1 MLKPSET
8 LKRLN
13 FLKYFNLN
21 HLNLKHLK
29 IRKISQKKALWVIA
43 GIAICILIYAF
54 AVVPLIEAEK
64 KVEEEIALKK
74 RTILKYKEY
83 LQNRKAVEEDLDRT
97 LKQYEEVRERLLP
110 GETPQIGSASLQEI
124 VKGLSEKNSI
134 AIRSFRMVEPKEVDT
149 YRKISIQVDFNPI
162 SSMLNL
168 GHFIYDIEHHQK
180 ELMISEMDLLVF
192 NIRMPNSVQGSMV
205 ISGLMKGVKTKE
217 KEKGR
222 QG

>member
-1 MLKPSET
+1 MKRFGILKPWE
-8 LKRLN
+8 
-13 FLKYFNLN
+13 FLKKFNWNRLDFKN
-21 HLNLKHLK
+21 FK
-29 IRKISQKKALWVIA
+29 IRKVSQKKVLWVLA
-43 GIAICILIYAF
+43 GVAICVLIYAF
-54 AVVPLIEAEK
+54 AVVPLFDAAK
-64 KVEEEIALKK
+64 KAEEEIALKK
-74 RTILKYKEY
+74 KTIAKYREY
-83 LQNRKAVEEDLDRT
+83 LQNRKAVEEDLERT

-110 GETPQIGSASLQEI
+110 GETPQIGAASLQEI

-134 AIRSFRMVEPKEVDT
+134 AIRSFRMLETKDGDS

-168 GHFIYDIEHHQK
+168 GRFIYDIEHHQK

-192 NIRMPNSVQGSMV
+192 NIRMPNNVQGSM
-205 ISGLMKGVKTKE
+205 IITGLMKGGKI

>member
-1 MLKPSET
+1 
-8 LKRLN
+8 LKRWE
-13 FLKYFNLN
+13 FLKKFNLTHI
-21 HLNLKHLK
+21 HLKNFK
-29 IRKISQKKALWVIA
+29 IRKISQKKVLWVIT
-43 GIAICILIYAF
+43 GIVISILIYVF
-54 AVVPLIEAEK
+54 AVVPLFEAAK
-64 KVEEEIALKK
+64 KAEEEIVLKK

-83 LQNRKAVEEDLDRT
+83 LQSRKALEEELDRT

-134 AIRSFRMVEPKEVDT
+134 AIRSFRMLEPKEIDS

-162 SSMLNL
+162 NSMLSL
-168 GHFIYDIEHHQK
+168 GQFIYDIEHNQK
-180 ELMISEMDLLVF
+180 ELMISEMDILVF
-192 NIRMPNSVQGSMV
+192 NIRMPNNVQGSMV
-205 ISGLMKGVKTKE
+205 ISGLMKGAKS

>member
-1 MLKPSET
+1 MDRSGI
-8 LKRLN
+8 LKRLE
-13 FLKYFNLN
+13 FLKK
-21 HLNLKHLK
+21 LKWNPASFKNFK
-29 IRKISQKKALWVIA
+29 IRKVSQKKVLWVVA
-43 GIAICILIYAF
+43 GIAICVLIYAF
-54 AVVPLIEAEK
+54 AVVPLLEAAK
-64 KVEEEIALKK
+64 KAEEEIALKK
-74 RTILKYKEY
+74 KTVLKYREY
-83 LQNRKAVEEDLDRT
+83 LQNRKAVEEELDRT

-110 GETPQIGSASLQEI
+110 GETPQIGAATLQEI

-134 AIRSFRMVEPKEVDT
+134 AIRSFRMLEPKEADS

-168 GHFIYDIEHHQK
+168 GRFIYDIEHHQK

-192 NIRMPNSVQGSMV
+192 NIRMPNNIQGSMV
-205 ISGLMKGVKTKE
+205 ISGLMMKGIKP

>member
-1 MLKPSET
+1 M
-8 LKRLN
+8 RN
-13 FLKYFNLN
+13 F
-21 HLNLKHLK
+21 K

-43 GIAICILIYAF
+43 GIAICVLIYAF
-54 AVVPLIEAEK
+54 AVVPLFEAAK
-64 KVEEEIALKK
+64 KTEEEIALKK

-83 LQNRKAVEEDLDRT
+83 LQGRKAVEEELDRT
-97 LKQYEEVRERLLP
+97 LKQYEEARERLLP
-110 GETPQIGSASLQEI
+110 GETPQIGAASLQEI

-134 AIRSFRMVEPKEVDT
+134 AIRSFRMIEPKEIDS

-168 GHFIYDIEHHQK
+168 GQFIYDIEHHQK

-192 NIRMPNSVQGSMV
+192 NIRMANSVQGSMV
-205 ISGLMKGVKTKE
+205 ITGLMKGVKTKE
-217 KEKGR
+217 KGR